1 MIKIEITH
9 DGELSYFVIK
19 KGREKYLL
27 HNFSDVEKS
36 KLLGAL
42 SNAYDLIKY
51 SMPINKI

>member
-27 HNFSDVEKS
+27 HNLSNVEKS

-42 SNAYDLIKY
+42 SKAYDLIKY